1 MSHDST
7 LHPRRGILLAKL
19 MKLPMAA
26 LMDLSLQH
34 VQSERDDA
42 REIGARVRSLTHL
55 CTFIAISIEIQ
66 DKSPSESRVSVVTL
80 SKGNSGDVKWRAW

>member
-1 MSHDST
+1 M
-7 LHPRRGILLAKL
+7 
-19 MKLPMAA
+19 
-26 LMDLSLQH
+26 
-34 VQSERDDA
+34 QSERDDA
-42 REIGARVRSLTHL
+42 REIDARVHSLTRL